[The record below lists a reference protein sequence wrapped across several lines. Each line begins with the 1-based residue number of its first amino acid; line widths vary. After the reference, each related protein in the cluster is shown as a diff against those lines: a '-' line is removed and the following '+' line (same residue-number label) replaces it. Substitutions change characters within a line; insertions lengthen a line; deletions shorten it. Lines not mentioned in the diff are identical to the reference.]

1 MPHIRIARFTPP
13 TLPQSIEQ
21 THFIQAYQNRHKN
34 PDWLILTQIEQYRFF
49 IWVKP
54 SEEGYLL
61 KAEKATRPTTNYYLQ
76 KALKDFAT
84 LLGVKPDQ
92 SNIPDVIKK
101 QHLEKQDKTLKE
113 ISFFTQ
119 NFPHDKPLV
128 IEIGFGSGR
137 HLLYQAK
144 QNPQYLYIGLEI
156 HKPSIE
162 QVIKQIKLQSI
173 ENILLLN
180 YDARI
185 FLEFVPSNSVKQI
198 FVHFPVPWDKKPS
211 RRVISKNFIKESTRV
226 LQPQGTLELR
236 TDSENY
242 FHYALETFLNSNRL
256 DIHIKKN
263 QDAAITSKY
272 EDRWRKQEKN
282 IYDIIMQG
290 LEESK
295 PLEQK
300 GRFDFP
306 NQEPAHQT
314 LKEYI
319 GKTLKKAEGFLH
331 FERLYE
337 QSNKDYFVRLSLGNF
352 EHPEHLYLHVCEDQ
366 VSYFPHEPIPS
377 SSNLM
382 MHHTLKEVLYG

>member
-1 MPHIRIARFTPP
+1 MPHIRINTYTPP
-13 TLPQSIEQ
+13 VLPQSIGD
-21 THFIQAYQNRHKN
+21 THFIQAYKNEHKN
-34 PDWLILTQIEQYRFF
+34 PDWLILTQVEQYRFF

-76 KALKDFAT
+76 RALKDFAA
-84 LLGVKPDQ
+84 LLGVEKSQ
-92 SNIPDVIKK
+92 SNIPDIIKK
-101 QHLEKQDKTLKE
+101 QHLEEQDKALKD

-119 NFPHDKPLV
+119 DFPTDKPLV

-144 QNPQYLYIGLEI
+144 THKENLYIGLEI

-162 QVIKQIKLQSI
+162 QVIKQIKIQSI
-173 ENILLLN
+173 DNLLLLN

-211 RRVISKNFIKESTRV
+211 RRVISQNFIEEAQRV
-226 LQPQGTLELR
+226 LKIDGTLELR

-242 FHYALETFLNSNRL
+242 FQYALETFLASNRL

-263 QDAAITSKY
+263 QDAVITSKY
-272 EDRWRKQEKN
+272 EDRWLKQEKN
-282 IYDIIMQG
+282 IYDIIMRG
-290 LEESK
+290 
-295 PLEQK
+295 
-300 GRFDFP
+300 
-306 NQEPAHQT
+306 
-314 LKEYI
+314 LKESEALKVKEDFHFPKKSVSHQNILSHI
-319 GKTLKKAEGFLH
+319 GKTLKMEQGFIH
-331 FERLYE
+331 FERRYTHSE
-337 QSNKDYFVRLSLGNF
+337 HDYFIRVSLGNF
-352 EHPEHLYLHVCEDQ
+352 EHPEHLYIHIEPNKA
-366 VSYFPHEPIPS
+366 SYFPHEPIPS
-377 SSNLM
+377 SSNVM